1 MWVFL
6 QIGIFLFPEYLVEI
20 FPREYFSTLP
30 HSLNIST
37 CYPMVSLY
45 HGVLARSSWSRPN
58 MGIPVEVAC
67 LPSDAR
73 KLREV
78 AGGQAGKGTPSSR
91 CPLGPAGLLCPRDGG
106 APPGPTPL
114 EAGASGVFTH
124 RRPPAAV
131 CRGGPSNTC
140 VNIPSALAAGVG
152 GKRFYC
158 VWAWKARG
166 SGWPVPPAEGLMV
179 PARCLTTR

>member
-37 CYPMVSLY
+37 SYPMVSLY
-45 HGVLARSSWSRPN
+45 HRVLARSSRSRPN

-78 AGGQAGKGTPSSR
+78 AGGQAGEGTPSSR
-91 CPLGPAGLLCPRDGG
+91 CLLGPAGLLCPGDGG
-106 APPGPTPL
+106 HPLDPPHSREEHLGYLPTAVPL
-114 EAGASGVFTH
+114 PLFAEGVPLTRALTSRQLLLRVLAVSGFTAFGLGKQGAL
-124 RRPPAAV
+124 
-131 CRGGPSNTC
+131 GGPC
-140 VNIPSALAAGVG
+140 L
-152 GKRFYC
+152 
-158 VWAWKARG
+158 
-166 SGWPVPPAEGLMV
+166 PPRA
-179 PARCLTTR
+179 